1 MSSESDIHPTPP
13 HGESKATRRQAPPSP
28 TGWRKAIMT
37 LVASRLALIEIE
49 SKEFA
54 NETIRRTSLILVASC
69 LIFFAWA
76 LFLVSSIAWITELTE
91 LPWSQITLYM
101 AMAHLLGAL
110 FFSRMASSSRAPSFS
125 ATRAEF
131 KKDREWIENC
141 EKTQKSSN

>member
-1 MSSESDIHPTPP
+1 MSPESNIGPMPPNGKSGAARHQVPPT
-13 HGESKATRRQAPPSP
+13 P
-28 TGWRKAIMT
+28 TGWREAIMT

-49 SKEFA
+49 YKEFA
-54 NETIRRTSLILVASC
+54 NETIRRTSLLLVASC

-76 LFLVSSIAWITELTE
+76 LFLVSSIAWIAELTE

-101 AMAHLLGAL
+101 AMLHLLGAL
-110 FFSRMASSSRAPSFS
+110 VFSRMASSSRAPSFS

-141 EKTQKSSN
+141 EKTQKSNN

>member
-1 MSSESDIHPTPP
+1 MSPESNIDPTPP
-13 HGESKATRRQAPPSP
+13 HGESEAARHHAPPTP
-28 TGWRKAIMT
+28 TGWREAIMT
-37 LVASRLALIEIE
+37 LVASRLAIIEIE

-54 NETIRRTSLILVASC
+54 NETIRRTSLILIASC

-76 LFLVSSIAWITELTE
+76 LFLVSSIAWIAELTE
-91 LPWSQITLYM
+91 RPWSQITLSM
-101 AMAHLLGAL
+101 ALVHLLGAL
-110 FFSRMASSSRAPSFS
+110 FFARMASSSRPPSFS